1 MFTYCTICTLL
12 PMGII
17 LLRYDDYFTII
28 SLAIAIARNLRVAG
42 GENEAKLDVRS
53 AANLQLGFRN

>member
-1 MFTYCTICTLL
+1 
-12 PMGII
+12 MGII